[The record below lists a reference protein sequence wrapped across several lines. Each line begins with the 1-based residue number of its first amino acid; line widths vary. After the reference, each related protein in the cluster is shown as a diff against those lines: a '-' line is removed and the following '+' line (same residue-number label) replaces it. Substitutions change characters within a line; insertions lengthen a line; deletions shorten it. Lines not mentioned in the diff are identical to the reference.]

1 MYRFFKTAIF
11 EPGSFLNRNKLCNSD
26 SDLDHTGT
34 PRLKNLH
41 KNNSVL
47 RSQNYLFSAP
57 TPAPLSSLIS
67 APAPAPAPAM
77 YCNLKLFYNS
87 NTIPME
93 VYITFFFILESSKLT
108 AGNIHL
114 KNNFGSGSGSGSRS

>member
-11 EPGSFLNRNKLCNSD
+11 EPGSFLNLNKFCIRIYIIHLTQK
-26 SDLDHTGT
+26 LQQ
-34 PRLKNLH
+34 

-47 RSQNYLFSAP
+47 RSQSYLFSAP

-67 APAPAPAPAM
+67 APAPAPAPAPAM

-87 NTIPME
+87 NTILME
-93 VYITFFFILESSKLT
+93 VYITFFFILASSKLT

-114 KNNFGSGSGSGSRS
+114 KNNFGSGSGSGFRS